1 MCDCFKCINVRNLRV
16 NFIVSPAKTY
26 RRAAS
31 EVTVAKSRH
40 SSCCNSSYNTITN
53 GYHPFHFRVQAIA
66 FVTQQFPQ
74 RSVRCCNIEAR
85 APWSLRQ
92 RTSTRHRVILRA
104 SGVTENVQKLA
115 KSNSKYMAV
124 THAPELAAGRE
135 AERACSTAGTD
146 PAT

>member
-26 RRAAS
+26 RRATS
-31 EVTVAKSRH
+31 EVTVAKSRR
-40 SSCCNSSYNTITN
+40 SSCCNSSYNRITD

-74 RSVRCCNIEAR
+74 HLEAR

-104 SGVTENVQKLA
+104 SGVPDNVQKLA
-115 KSNSKYMAV
+115 KSNGKYMAV

-135 AERACSTAGTD
+135 AERACSTAATG